1 MYYSSHVFLQC
12 MLTTTCTYPGI
23 EAVLILFQ
31 ESTDVCQYAPIAAS
45 LYNLDS
51 ARMETTKRK
60 FDVAYTICKQ
70 NMAFSKMAPLCE
82 LLERHGV
89 DLGTGYKNEKACA
102 TFVDYISQEQRSTI
116 VNALAKARF
125 FSLQLDGSTDAGNV
139 EDEVFLVVLCDPF
152 STVGKIRV
160 RNEFLTVRQPGR
172 ATAESLFSCLR
183 AAMGFLGVANW
194 EHKLIGMGCDGA
206 SVNLG
211 STSGLKGL
219 LTEAMPWIV
228 VFWCLAHRLELA
240 LKDALKDTFF
250 MQVDEMLLR
259 IYYLYEK
266 SPQKC
271 VELDD
276 IISELK
282 QCLEPSDLPTKGGN
296 RPLRACGTRF
306 VAHKVVALQ
315 RVTDRLGAYLS
326 HLSALIEDPSVKSV
340 DKQKLKGYMLK
351 WHDAKILL
359 GCAYF
364 HDLLKP
370 AAILCK
376 VLQEDEV
383 CVVSAIEAILK
394 TAKNL
399 EKVKS
404 TPVDNLPTVKVVLS
418 RITHENDTTLTT
430 YQGADLKNFTEAVS
444 FFKAN
449 HSQYC
454 ALVQACLK
462 DHLATQE
469 TELLSHALTL
479 LATQEWE
486 KDTSDSFAHPAI
498 QALSVRFQIP
508 LQQAQ
513 INISLLEEEWD
524 DMVDHARRYLD
535 LVTQD
540 NNVVWWKRFN
550 GSNAKNWGNILGLVE
565 LLFCLPMSNGHVE
578 RVFSQLKVIKT
589 DRRTGLGEDRLDNL
603 LGVASTGPQLSEWDP
618 THAVE
623 LWWSDKRRRCIQ
635 DERAPPRKKQCID
648 QQRSDTDSQTG
659 SRVTLD
665 DWEEWAL

>member
-1 MYYSSHVFLQC
+1 MD
-12 MLTTTCTYPGI
+12 I
-23 EAVLILFQ
+23 
-31 ESTDVCQYAPIAAS
+31 CQYAPIAAA
-45 LYNLDS
+45 LYNIDS

-60 FDVAYTICKQ
+60 FDVAYMICKQ

-89 DLGTGYKNEKACA
+89 DLGTGYKNQKACA
-102 TFVDYISQEQRSTI
+102 TFVDYISQEQRSTV
-116 VNALAKARF
+116 VNTLTKARF

-139 EDEVFLVVLCDPF
+139 EDEVFLVVFCDPF

-160 RNEFLTVRQPGR
+160 RNEFLTVRWPGR
-172 ATAESLFSCLR
+172 ATAESLFACLR
-183 AAMGFLGVANW
+183 GAMGFLGVANW

-206 SVNLG
+206 SVNMG

-240 LKDALKDTFF
+240 LKDALKNTFF
-250 MQVDEMLLR
+250 AQVDEMLLR
-259 IYYLYEK
+259 IYYLYK
-266 SPQKC
+266 NSPKKC
-271 VELDD
+271 TELDGV
-276 IISELK
+276 ISELK
-282 QCLEPSDLPTKGGN
+282 HCLEPSDLPTKGGN

-315 RVTDRLGAYLS
+315 RIIDRLGAYLS
-326 HLSALIEDPSVKSV
+326 HLSALIEDPSVKPV
-340 DKQKLKGYMLK
+340 DKQKLKGYFSK

-370 AAILCK
+370 ASILCK

-383 CVVSAIEAILK
+383 CIVSAIEAILK
-394 TAKNL
+394 TAKNF

-404 TPVDNLPTVKVVLS
+404 TPVDNLTTVKVVLS
-418 RITHENDTTLTT
+418 RVTNENDTTT
-430 YQGADLKNFTEAVS
+430 YQGADLKNFTQAVS

-454 ALVQACLK
+454 GLVQDCLK
-462 DHLATQE
+462 DRLATQE
-469 TELLSHALTL
+469 TALLSHALTL
-479 LATQEWE
+479 LATHGWE
-486 KDTSDSFAHPAI
+486 KDTSESFAHPAI
-498 QALSVRFQIP
+498 QALSMRFQIP
-508 LQQAQ
+508 LQQAE

-540 NNVVWWKRFN
+540 NNVVWWKLFN
-550 GSNAKNWGNILGLVE
+550 SSNAKNWGNILGLIE

-589 DRRTGLGEDRLDNL
+589 DRRTGLGEDRLDSL
-603 LGVASTGPQLSEWDP
+603 LRITTTGPPLSEWDP

-623 LWWSDKRRRCIQ
+623 LWWSDKRRRNV
-635 DERAPPRKKQCID
+635 DDDRAPPRKKQRVG
-648 QQRSDTDSQTG
+648 QEAESSDSVTDSP
-659 SRVTLD
+659 VTLD
-665 DWEEWAL
+665 DWEEWALSV